1 MKRNTKATKSNRL
14 PVAVD
19 EYGEL
24 DAQIKALEFQRKVLR
39 AEIIELSRGQI
50 EVYGV
55 NYRIHMNASERW
67 TIDQA
72 KVRAK
77 LGEAWCTANSKV
89 TQVISLH
96 AKPIQAIE
104 QAA

>member
-1 MKRNTKATKSNRL
+1 MKRIRKAAPSNRL
-14 PVAVD
+14 PVIVD

-39 AEIIELSRGQI
+39 AEIIELSKGQI
-50 EVYGV
+50 EVYGAS
-55 NYRIHMNASERW
+55 YRIHLNASERW

-89 TQVISLH
+89 TSVISLH